1 MVYAAQRYSE
11 LAAADKV
18 GMTLKSE
25 VAVDKP
31 PALVHAA
38 LVRTYRLLDDKRSS
52 SGSWL
57 LLQYRSIT
65 PIDGAWFRI

>member
-1 MVYAAQRYSE
+1 VVYAAQRYSE

-38 LVRTYRLLDDKRSS
+38 LVRTYIRGQKKLIRLMAL
-52 SGSWL
+52 
-57 LLQYRSIT
+57 T
-65 PIDGAWFRI
+65 PVPKHNAD